1 MLGDLT
7 QKIFDIIGRPLED
20 KGVFLLEQM
29 PTAIAKLEEAIA
41 QDLELRKASGNDDNE
56 TPSEK
61 APAKSDRLGQRAF
74 PFIKLLKEALA
85 NDEMVIWGV

>member
-20 KGVFLLEQM
+20 KGVFLLEQI

-41 QDLELRKASGNDDNE
+41 QDLELRKASVDDNE
-56 TPSEK
+56 MSSEK

-85 NDEMVIWGV
+85 NNEMVIWGV